1 MTALTDR
8 DATRRSFLL
17 STGALA
23 ATTVLTRRP
32 AAAAGQPPQ
41 QTEAQ
46 RPDMQQAEPEIP
58 SDITLQTIAEAEK
71 LAGVTFTRDERK
83 LILQGMAEEMQRL
96 LARRS
101 LELPNGLAPAP
112 LFDPRLPD
120 IVYDEEPRPFIRSN
134 DATDA
139 LPDVAEDIAFA
150 PVTML
155 SRWIERRELTSMDL
169 TRLYLDRLRR
179 IGPGLECTVTLTE
192 DLALA
197 QARRADEEL
206 AAGVYRGPLH
216 GIPWGA
222 KDLFDTAGIATSWG
236 AAPYRDRVAETDAAV
251 VSRLDEA
258 GAVLV
263 AKLTLGALAYGDVW
277 FGGKTRNP
285 WNPEEGS
292 SGSSAG
298 PASATAAGLVAFGL
312 GTETLGSIVS
322 PCLRCGTT
330 GLRPTFGR
338 VARTGAMALGWSLD
352 KIGPIARTVEDCML
366 VLAAIN
372 GADLGDPS
380 SLNMPLNFDARRSV
394 RGLRLGYDPAW
405 FEEDGATVLDRQ
417 VLEAARQVGLRLVRI
432 ELPDWPYQT
441 LMTILMVEAAAAFE
455 ELTLSGR
462 DDELSWQE
470 PQAWPNL
477 FRQTR
482 FTPAI
487 EYVQSQRFRRMVME
501 MMAGQ
506 FTEVDAIISPSY
518 AGSLLLITNNTG
530 HPALTLR
537 CGFKEDGTPHGITL
551 IGPLFDEGTLCSI
564 GMALERELDV
574 WRERPTMP

>member
-1 MTALTDR
+1 MTPLTDR

-17 STGALA
+17 STGAIA
-23 ATTVLTRRP
+23 ATTVLTRRGV
-32 AAAAGQPPQ
+32 AADRQPPQ
-41 QTEAQ
+41 QTEAEHPEVQ
-46 RPDMQQAEPEIP
+46 EAEPEID

-71 LAGVTFTRDERK
+71 LAGVKFTRDERK
-83 LILQGMAEEMQRL
+83 LILQGMAAEVQRL

-120 IVYDEEPRPFIRSN
+120 IVYDDEQRPFIQSN
-134 DATDA
+134 DVTDA
-139 LPDVAEDIAFA
+139 LPEREEDIAFA

-155 SRWIERRELTSMDL
+155 SRWIERRELSSIDL
-169 TRLYLDRLRR
+169 MHLYLDRLRR
-179 IGPGLECTVTLTE
+179 IGPGLECVVTLTE

-197 QARRADEEL
+197 QAQRADEEL
-206 AAGVYRGPLH
+206 AAGLYRGPLH

-222 KDLFDTAGIATSWG
+222 KDLFDTAGIGTSWG

-263 AKLTLGALAYGDVW
+263 AKLTLGALAYGDIW
-277 FGGKTRNP
+277 FDGKTRSP
-285 WNPEEGS
+285 WNTEEGS

-298 PASATAAGLVAFGL
+298 PAAATAAGLVGFGL

-322 PCLRCGTT
+322 PCMRCGAT

-366 VLAAIN
+366 VLEALN
-372 GADLGDPS
+372 GADIGDPS
-380 SLNMPLNFDARRSV
+380 SLDMPLNFDARRSV

-405 FEEDGATVLDRQ
+405 FEEDGATALDRRA
-417 VLEAARQVGLRLVRI
+417 LDAARQAGLRLVRI

-441 LMTILMVEAAAAFE
+441 LMTILTVEAASAFE
-455 ELTLSGR
+455 ELTLSDR
-462 DDELSWQE
+462 DDELRWQE
-470 PQAWPNL
+470 PQAWPNI
-477 FRQTR
+477 FRQRR

-487 EYVQSQRFRRMVME
+487 DYVQAQRFRRMVME

-506 FTEVDAIISPSY
+506 FTAVDAMISPSY

-530 HPALTLR
+530 HPALTIR
-537 CGFKEDGTPHGITL
+537 CGFKDDGTPHGITL
-551 IGPLFDEGTLCSI
+551 IGPLFDEGTLCNI
-564 GMALERELDV
+564 GMALEGELDV
-574 WRERPTMP
+574 WHARPGLP